1 MNGFD
6 HKATSLYSAMGGSHG
21 MWGVLAAL
29 WASVRS
35 DCFVSSDTVTAAF
48 VFPHSFYN
56 IYINPFHL
64 LVAVSTQH

>member
-35 DCFVSSDTVTAAF
+35 DCFVTSDTVTQSLTLPSF
-48 VFPHSFYN
+48 FPT
-56 IYINPFHL
+56 
-64 LVAVSTQH
+64 ASTTYT